1 MFSYLKRH
9 LSWVISGV
17 LILSFLSSLM
27 FGVLDFSTDPVIVNF
42 KSLPGI
48 KASELSSKAAQFGYS
63 ASDLSAQESVLRDIV
78 NERIVNGFVDVY
90 KLNCG
95 EEVLEQF
102 ISLNPLFR
110 GEKGSFNVTKFN
122 NYLAQINMSEAL
134 FKKLAKQNLLTQC
147 MLNSFCSIP
156 TPVILLKA
164 VQSYQLQSRKICLAE
179 LSFNHPIS
187 VKSPTE
193 EELRNIYSIY
203 QQEFALP
210 ELRSIDYC
218 MIQNPSAHISQK
230 EIEQYFKDNEAVF
243 KGKKLNQISLDIRN
257 ILTEQK
263 LNDVKMQVYQM
274 IDNSARSQNSS
285 ILEDIARKF
294 GGKMSNIVDV
304 SYDQLLQNSDLGA
317 MFREVFNTPKGSLCD
332 PYFTQEKIIIC
343 FIKDVKPTSIPPF
356 ENLNKQLKV
365 KFTQVQRKITNE
377 KCMEDFVARIKNMK
391 KVSKEHFTKIAQPLG
406 ISCSASF
413 EVTNFDDSK
422 KIPDFMLGAIFDAN
436 VQSVTPVFVNQEK
449 GKLYT
454 VFIESSYM
462 KDTKLVPLDQ
472 VDEKL
477 RCNLFNDL
485 YEHLYIQEDPK
496 LVSK

>member
-164 VQSYQLQSRKICLAE
+164 VQSYQLQSRKIWL
-179 LSFNHPIS
+179 
-187 VKSPTE
+187 
-193 EELRNIYSIY
+193 
-203 QQEFALP
+203 
-210 ELRSIDYC
+210 
-218 MIQNPSAHISQK
+218 
-230 EIEQYFKDNEAVF
+230 
-243 KGKKLNQISLDIRN
+243 
-257 ILTEQK
+257 
-263 LNDVKMQVYQM
+263 
-274 IDNSARSQNSS
+274 
-285 ILEDIARKF
+285 
-294 GGKMSNIVDV
+294 
-304 SYDQLLQNSDLGA
+304 
-317 MFREVFNTPKGSLCD
+317 
-332 PYFTQEKIIIC
+332 
-343 FIKDVKPTSIPPF
+343 
-356 ENLNKQLKV
+356 
-365 KFTQVQRKITNE
+365 
-377 KCMEDFVARIKNMK
+377 
-391 KVSKEHFTKIAQPLG
+391 
-406 ISCSASF
+406 
-413 EVTNFDDSK
+413 
-422 KIPDFMLGAIFDAN
+422 
-436 VQSVTPVFVNQEK
+436 
-449 GKLYT
+449 
-454 VFIESSYM
+454 
-462 KDTKLVPLDQ
+462 
-472 VDEKL
+472 
-477 RCNLFNDL
+477 
-485 YEHLYIQEDPK
+485 
-496 LVSK
+496 